1 MGDRDLLRQ
10 VLVSQ
15 FGAKIHFARVNMKPG
30 KPTTFASCSVGGKPR
45 LVLGLPGNPVS
56 ASVTSQLYLLPA
68 ARLLSGLRQPLPG
81 RLRARLVTE
90 GGSSSLA
97 LDPRPEYLRVSLSF
111 PPGSAVG
118 EARPTGSQQSSRQAS
133 MTEANGLMVLP
144 ARSEALAELTSGYEA
159 DVILIGDIR
168 VAA

>member
-1 MGDRDLLRQ
+1 MLGGGRGGRGPGIET
-10 VLVSQ
+10 VVRGPWTEEGTISQ
-15 FGAKIHFARVNMKPG
+15 SVVVFSEVIS
-30 KPTTFASCSVGGKPR
+30 PTASTTR
-45 LVLGLPGNPVS
+45 VS